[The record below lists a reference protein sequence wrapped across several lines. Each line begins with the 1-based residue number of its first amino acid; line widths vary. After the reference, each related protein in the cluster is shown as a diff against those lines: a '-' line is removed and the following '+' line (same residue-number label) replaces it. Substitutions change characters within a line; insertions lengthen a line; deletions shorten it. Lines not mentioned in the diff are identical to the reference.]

1 MHALLLHPDY
11 PQSFWSFEVILGLLG
26 KKSHSPPLGLL
37 TVAALLPDDWTFTLV
52 DERIAQP
59 TESQWSECDI
69 VLISGMHVQRTCIL
83 KGIKE
88 AKKRGKRVVIGGPW
102 VFHHADQALE
112 AGADIVAIG
121 EAEYMMDELLTA
133 IKEEK
138 SGHVIKA
145 EIGKDLETTPVPRFD
160 LIDMNNYLEM
170 DLQFTRGCPFHCEF
184 CDVTLM
190 FGKKART
197 KSAEQIIKELN
208 VLYERGW
215 SGYVFFVDDNF
226 VSVPGRAKKVL
237 KAVAEWQAERGY
249 PFLFTTQASV
259 NLADDDELL
268 ELMVKAGFFRV
279 FLGIESTDVESLLLA
294 KKGQNAKRD
303 LVEVC
308 TKVCKAGL
316 QIIAGCILGFDNE
329 KAGAGDRIRLFA
341 EQSKIADVF
350 ITILQAPPGS
360 LLWKRLENE
369 GRSPFE
375 TTGGNEGNSACLMNF
390 EPTRPVEEIVDEF
403 IAAYDVLYE
412 PNAYLERAYAQ
423 FRMMDPLPY
432 NAPIKVPKFNE
443 LKAMF
448 VVALRQGLLRN
459 TRFTFW
465 KLMLKALW
473 NFPERLDKFI
483 ASAVFLEH
491 LYEFKQTIAKELR
504 NQLTERKEMV
514 KAAAGD

>member
-26 KKSHSPPLGLL
+26 KKSHSPPLGLM
-37 TVAALLPDDWTFTLV
+37 TVAALLPEDWTFTLV
-52 DERIAQP
+52 DERIAAP
-59 TESQWSECDI
+59 TEEQWEAADI

-88 AKKRGKRVVIGGPW
+88 SKKRGKYVVIGGPW

-121 EAEYMMDELLTA
+121 EAEYMMEEVLQA
-133 IKEEK
+133 IEDKK
-138 SGHVIKA
+138 TGHTIRA
-145 EIGKDLETTPVPRFD
+145 EIGKDLEATPVPRFD
-160 LIDMNNYLEM
+160 LIDMENYLEM

-197 KSAEQIIKELN
+197 KSPGQVVSELN
-208 VLYERGW
+208 VLYEGGW
-215 SGYVFFVDDNF
+215 RGYVFFVDDNF
-226 VSVPGRAKKVL
+226 VSVPKKAKQVL
-237 KAVAEWQAERGY
+237 REVAAWQKERGY

-259 NLADDDELL
+259 NVADDDELL

-279 FLGIESTDVESLLLA
+279 FLGIESTDEESLLLA
-294 KKGQNAKRD
+294 KKGQNASRD
-303 LVEVC
+303 LDEVC
-308 TKVCKAGL
+308 QKVCKAGM
-316 QIIAGCILGFDNE
+316 QIIAGCIIGFDNE
-329 KAGAGDRIRLFA
+329 KAGAGDRIRQFA
-341 EQSKIADVF
+341 VRNSIADVF

-360 LLWKRLENE
+360 LLWKRLESE
-369 GRSPFE
+369 GRHPFE

-390 EPTRPVEEIVDEF
+390 KPTRPEKEIVQEF
-403 IAAYDVLYE
+403 IEAYDVLYE

-423 FRMMDPLPY
+423 YKMMSPLPY
-432 NAPIKVPKFNE
+432 KPEIRLPKWNE
-443 LKAMF
+443 LKAML
-448 VVALRQGLLRN
+448 VVAFRQGFLRS

-465 KLMLKALW
+465 KLMLGALW
-473 NFPERLDKFI
+473 HFPERLDKFI

-491 LYEFKQTIAKELR
+491 LFEFKKTIAKELHQ
-504 NQLTERKEMV
+504 QLEERECT
-514 KAAAGD
+514 A